1 VFVDLP
7 LHELLPG
14 RLEQAPQ
21 PPPHPQPSLKALQ
34 APHLKSS
41 PKVLNHLNLNSPPA
55 STILAQAALRTK
67 FGEIFFGREEGR
79 EELTGGVEWSRASP
93 TFTGVAAP
101 RDTRRPATH
110 RARPAP
116 QRASAAPARRY
127 PAPPRTSATPPEPQ
141 NPERQHQS
149 PTPHQ
154 RPAMHRRKPRMQ
166 RNTPPSTAPRNPPT
180 SHSLELCPRNAENRT
195 AATPRGATERTAV
208 KNPGRE
214 EERRKIP
221 GLHGTP
227 KLHYLK
233 LYTELVWQGNDVDG
247 VPKLV
252 VQGESGTE
260 VTTTSSVPATST
272 ITTKQH

>member
-1 VFVDLP
+1 
-7 LHELLPG
+7 
-14 RLEQAPQ
+14 
-21 PPPHPQPSLKALQ
+21 
-34 APHLKSS
+34 
-41 PKVLNHLNLNSPPA
+41 
-55 STILAQAALRTK
+55 
-67 FGEIFFGREEGR
+67 
-79 EELTGGVEWSRASP
+79 
-93 TFTGVAAP
+93 
-101 RDTRRPATH
+101 
-110 RARPAP
+110 
-116 QRASAAPARRY
+116 
-127 PAPPRTSATPPEPQ
+127 
-141 NPERQHQS
+141 
-149 PTPHQ
+149 
-154 RPAMHRRKPRMQ
+154 
-166 RNTPPSTAPRNPPT
+166 
-180 SHSLELCPRNAENRT
+180 
-195 AATPRGATERTAV
+195 V